1 MALRKKAQIGAALSL
16 LFSQA
21 ALSVGLG
28 DITLNSA
35 LNEPLDAEIELL
47 NVGDLSDVEM
57 LVALASNEDFART
70 GVAREFF
77 LTDLKFTVDLTD
89 SRPMIRVKSQ
99 KPVREPYLDFLVE
112 LQWPSGRLLREYT
125 LLVDLPVFAEEQS
138 KPKVVNAPA
147 ASSTVSSTRTPVA
160 QPSKPVIAGDGEYTV
175 ESGDTLWRIASRAK
189 TDNVSVQQSMLA
201 IHKLNPQAF
210 INGDIDR
217 LKRGA
222 VLRLPQGH
230 QMGEVSAREAI
241 LEVASLSGSEQ
252 SSDGALIDAV
262 EEVTSQSSV
271 EAEPAGRLKLSAA
284 QPEVT
289 GNSSATAL
297 DLEGV
302 EGGSNAAEEER
313 LENELA
319 IAEEELALRDRE
331 LAEERDRVAKLE
343 ERIATMQRMIEVKDS
358 TMSDVQQMAAQSAEP
373 SSDVE
378 PAAEEVTSESVA
390 KVTSAPTEKQ
400 VGTSFFEEFK
410 YYLIAGGAL
419 LVTLLLFLVGRRKK
433 PAYEDNSI
441 DFDQPVEPVIIEP
454 ELPEEDYEEE
464 VVALDDIDL
473 SEDDDLFVDP
483 DKQGEQEDFEQA
495 EQPLTAE
502 FESEA
507 AESAD
512 EMLLNEDQQWLT
524 TESEVQDETEEEH
537 ESKLDFDLNLDLNE
551 IDVSDLE
558 DEKDPAAESDL
569 SAEELDEV
577 SFDLDSG
584 AGSVSDDDFD
594 LLDEGDEI
602 STKLDLA
609 QAYLDMGDADGAR
622 EILEEVIEDGSQEQQ
637 ERAKGMLE
645 SLS

>member
-1 MALRKKAQIGAALSL
+1 MALRKKAQLGAALSL
-16 LFSQA
+16 FFSQA

-47 NVGDLSDVEM
+47 NVGGLSDVEM

-77 LTDLKFTVDLTD
+77 LADLEFTVDLTD
-89 SRPMIRVKSQ
+89 SNPIIRVKSQ

-138 KPKVVNAPA
+138 KAKRIDAP
-147 ASSTVSSTRTPVA
+147 SVSSSGRPPVV
-160 QPSKPVIAGDGEYTV
+160 QSSEPVIAGDGEYTV
-175 ESGDTLWRIASRAK
+175 EGGDTLWGIASRAK
-189 TDNVSVQQSMLA
+189 TENVSVQQSMLA

-222 VLRLPQGH
+222 ILRLPQGH
-230 QMGEVSAREAI
+230 QMTEVSAREAI
-241 LEVASLSGSEQ
+241 LEVANLSGSEQ
-252 SSDGALIDAV
+252 NSEGALIDAV
-262 EEVTSQSSV
+262 EETTSQSFV
-271 EAEPAGRLKLSAA
+271 ETQPAGRLKLSAA
-284 QPEVT
+284 QPEMAAN
-289 GNSSATAL
+289 GSATAL
-297 DLEGV
+297 DLDGV
-302 EGGSNAAEEER
+302 EGGSNAVEEER

-319 IAEEELALRDRE
+319 IAAEELALRDRE

-343 ERIATMQRMIEVKDS
+343 ERIATMQRMIDVKDS
-358 TMSDVQQMAAQSAEP
+358 TLDDVQQMAARSAESP
-373 SSDVE
+373 SDAES
-378 PAAEEVTSESVA
+378 AAQQAAPEESVNPA
-390 KVTSAPTEKQ
+390 SRSVDNQGSA
-400 VGTSFFEEFK
+400 SIFEEFK

-419 LVTLLLFLVGRRKK
+419 LVALLLFLVGRRKK
-433 PAYEDNSI
+433 PVYEDNTI

-454 ELPEEDYEEE
+454 ELPEDDYEEE

-473 SEDDDLFVDP
+473 SDDDDLFVDP
-483 DKQGEQEDFEQA
+483 DKQNEQEDFEQA
-495 EQPLTAE
+495 EQSLTAE
-502 FESEA
+502 LENEASEP
-507 AESAD
+507 ED
-512 EMLLNEDQQWLT
+512 EMLLNEDQQWLN
-524 TESEVQDETEEEH
+524 TESAVQDEMEEESK
-537 ESKLDFDLNLDLNE
+537 SKLDFDLDLDLDE
-551 IDVSDLE
+551 IDVSDLG
-558 DEKDPAAESDL
+558 DEKDTAAEGDL
-569 SAEELDEV
+569 GVGQPEV
-577 SFDLDSG
+577 NFDLESDS
-584 AGSVSDDDFD
+584 GSVSDDDFD